1 MKPRHFK
8 TNVLLKS
15 IIGKDL
21 INNDN
26 IAVLELVKNAF
37 DAGSKSVDVS
47 FKNIKRNDDATSGDT
62 YSENTSKVVIQDWGS
77 GMDEEDLVNRW
88 LNIAFSDKKQ
98 RRVEHG
104 RVLAGA
110 KGIGR

>member
-1 MKPRHFK
+1 MSSKHFK

-37 DAGSKSVDVS
+37 DAGSKEVDIV
-47 FKNIKRNDDATSGDT
+47 FKNIKRNDDESNKDNYTDS
-62 YSENTSKVVIQDWGS
+62 SSKIVIQDWGS
-77 GMDEEDLVNRW
+77 GMDEADLVNRW
-88 LNIAFSDKKQ
+88 LNIAYSDKKH
-98 RRVEHG
+98 RREDHG
-104 RVLAGA
+104 RILAGA
-110 KGIGR
+110 KGIG